1 MRLLL
6 LGSAAAFVA
15 HMGAAHAEF
24 VDGNRLKDWLDA
36 DMRVE
41 ANPDRPSTQ
50 DAFDAGRAQGFVLG
64 VWEVGVDV
72 RFCSPGKLTAGQV
85 MAVAKKYLN
94 ENPAKLSDS
103 AHVLVDQAFQVSFP
117 CKR

>member
-41 ANPDRPSTQ
+41 ANPQ
-50 DAFDAGRAQGFVLG
+50 K
-64 VWEVGVDV
+64 W
-72 RFCSPGKLTAGQV
+72 
-85 MAVAKKYLN
+85 
-94 ENPAKLSDS
+94 
-103 AHVLVDQAFQVSFP
+103 
-117 CKR
+117 